1 MTSTAP
7 FKLLFLGAGPEDMP
21 RIRQDR
27 EYKKIRQRLARS
39 RHGDRV
45 IVADE
50 QAVSAS
56 ELSEHLLEHN
66 PHIVHISTHGYG
78 ASTDQLAFEDSE
90 GLAQPVSTAQ
100 LSDLFA
106 EYADQVRCVV
116 LSACFSQVQASAM
129 AEHIDCV
136 IGVSGQ
142 LEDRVA
148 IRFARHF
155 YGALATGKRRWA
167 PSWARAIPG

>member
-66 PHIVHISTHGYG
+66 PHIVHIKHSRVRRQCRPAAADTTRERPGLPAQHLLDDFGIE
-78 ASTDQLAFEDSE
+78 LFE
-90 GLAQPVSTAQ
+90 
-100 LSDLFA
+100 
-106 EYADQVRCVV
+106 
-116 LSACFSQVQASAM
+116 
-129 AEHIDCV
+129 
-136 IGVSGQ
+136 
-142 LEDRVA
+142 
-148 IRFARHF
+148 
-155 YGALATGKRRWA
+155 
-167 PSWARAIPG
+167 